1 MKLPKPSYNLCLDQ
15 VTIYLHLAQKST
27 NDQDRDRYLV
37 AVARW
42 ARKAREAL
50 ETK

>member
-1 MKLPKPSYNLCLDQ
+1 MKRPKPSYNYCLDQ
-15 VTIYLHLAQKST
+15 VAAYLWLAQTATDDTRRDINMT
-27 NDQDRDRYLV
+27 N
-37 AVARW
+37 VARW